1 MSQCH
6 VVEDL
11 NNNNKPRLSSL
22 SLILGSPVGAVREGR
37 SDGVTGRTFP
47 PLAVMATKGGGGAR
61 LCGLA
66 VHQCSLSV
74 DPQHDYSRLA
84 TDAGEVLRL
93 VPSGDRR
100 GLVESVH
107 RSCMVT
113 DTVHHV
119 RRYTYHVVARYG

>member
-37 SDGVTGRTFP
+37 SDGVAGRTFP
-47 PLAVMATKGGGGAR
+47 PLAVMGGEGGSAGWLFISAR
-61 LCGLA
+61 
-66 VHQCSLSV
+66 SLWIRSTMA
-74 DPQHDYSRLA
+74 PAFA
-84 TDAGEVLRL
+84 TDAGEALRP
-93 VPSGDRR
+93 VPGGDRR

-113 DTVHHV
+113 S
-119 RRYTYHVVARYG
+119 RP